1 LRSRVGETIARY
13 LDIGGYAPLVAPD
26 RLLERVAAV
35 GLRGR
40 GGAGFPAAVKL
51 RAVRDAP
58 GPRVVVANGEEGE
71 PGSVKDRWLLRHRPH
86 LVLDGLRLAAAMTG
100 AERGYVYLSDA
111 VLGRTVAPSLSAIG
125 EPVDLAVV
133 SVPAAGFEDAVDEA
147 LRCGAR
153 AIVAIT
159 AGFAET
165 GDAGRIRQQ
174 AVAERV
180 RAAGAVMVGPNC
192 LGIADNT
199 TDLFLASD
207 TFTQGGVAL
216 LSQSGNLALELQL
229 RFAPHGLGFSRFVSL
244 GNQGDVTLV
253 DLLADCARHD
263 GTRAIAVY
271 AEDFGDGRAF
281 AEAAAAAG
289 KPVVLLTAGR
299 GDASARSAQSHTGAL
314 TTTSADVVAA
324 ACRDAGMELVATP
337 RELTVTVAALS
348 GARRASGRR
357 VAVLTDG
364 GGHGV
369 VAADAVETA
378 GLTVPEL
385 HEPTRQ
391 RLRDALWEQSAV
403 ANPVDLAGM
412 GEQDPASYEETVAA
426 LLAAEE
432 VDAVLMTGYFG
443 GYAAAE
449 GGLGGGG
456 TALAHGEQEA
466 ARVIAARHRATAKP
480 LVVPSMYPESPSCR
494 TLAAAGVPVF
504 AATEDAARALAATA
518 PGEQGP
524 GVTPLPRPASPLRE
538 SGYMETRRALEA
550 AGLAFPAAR
559 EIHDEAE
566 LLAATEEF
574 EGPYVLKALH
584 LLHKSDAGG
593 VALGLAGPG
602 ELLAAFREMHTRLG
616 ARAYSVEAMADL
628 TDGIE
633 IIVGVNQD
641 ARFGPV
647 AMVGLGGVLA
657 EAPHDV
663 AFTLAP
669 VSADRAV
676 SLLRGLRTAA
686 LLDGVRG
693 RPSVDV
699 DAAAKAVETI
709 TAFAAAHPEIA
720 ELEVNPLLSAPT
732 ACSPS
737 TPAPYS
743 PNGSCRVVETRCR
756 SRQQV
761 STFIA

>member
-1 LRSRVGETIARY
+1 MGRDLSALFDPVSVAVVGASDDPAKYGHAIAAQAIRADGRRPVH
-13 LDIGGYAPLVAPD
+13 LIN
-26 RLLERVAAV
+26 R
-35 GLRGR
+35 R
-40 GGAGFPAAVKL
+40 GG
-51 RAVRDAP
+51 
-58 GPRVVVANGEEGE
+58 
-71 PGSVKDRWLLRHRPH
+71 
-86 LVLDGLRLAAAMTG
+86 T
-100 AERGYVYLSDA
+100 
-111 VLGRTVAPSLSAIG
+111 VLGRTAAPSLSALG

-165 GDAGRIRQQ
+165 GDAGRLRQQ

-207 TFTQGGVAL
+207 TFTPGGIAL

-229 RFAPHGLGFSRFVSL
+229 RFRPHHLGFSRFVSL
-244 GNQGDVTLV
+244 GNQADVTLV
-253 DLLADCARHD
+253 DLLADCARHE

-281 AEAAAAAG
+281 AEAAADAG

-314 TTTSADVVAA
+314 TTSADVVTA
-324 ACRDAGMELVATP
+324 ACRDAGVELVATP
-337 RELTVTVAALS
+337 RELTVAVVAS
-348 GARRASGRR
+348 IGGRRAAGRR

-369 VAADAVETA
+369 VAADAVEAA

-391 RLRDALWEQSAV
+391 RLREALWEQSAV

-412 GEQDPASYEETVAA
+412 GEQDPGSYAETVAA

-432 VDAVLMTGYFG
+432 ADAVLMTGYFG
-443 GYAAAE
+443 GYAAA
-449 GGLGGGG
+449 GAGLGGGG
-456 TALAHGEQEA
+456 AVLATGEQEA
-466 ARVIAARHRATAKP
+466 ARLIAERHRATAKP
-480 LVVPSMYPESPSCR
+480 LVVQSMYPDSPSCR
-494 TLAAAGVPVF
+494 TLAAAGIPVF
-504 AATEDAARALAATA
+504 TATEDAARALAATA
-518 PGEQGP
+518 PGAP
-524 GVTPLPRPASPLRE
+524 DTGVTPLPRPAPPLTE
-538 SGYMETRRALEA
+538 TGYLETRRALEE

-566 LLAATEEF
+566 LLSATAEF
-574 EGPYVLKALH
+574 DGPYVLKALH

-593 VALGLAGPG
+593 VALGLAGPA

-616 ARAYSVEAMADL
+616 APSYSVEAMADL
-628 TDGIE
+628 TDGLE
-633 IIVGVNQD
+633 LIVGVNRD
-641 ARFGPV
+641 PRFGPV
-647 AMVGLGGVLA
+647 AMVGLGGILA
-657 EAPHDV
+657 EALRDV

-669 VSADRAV
+669 VPADRAAT
-676 SLLRGLRTAA
+676 LLRGLRTAT

-693 RPSVDV
+693 KPPVDV

-720 ELEVNPLLSAPT
+720 ELEVNPLLVRPDGVLALD
-732 ACSPS
+732 
-737 TPAPYS
+737 
-743 PNGSCRVVETRCR
+743 
-756 SRQQV
+756 SRAV
-761 STFIA
+761 LA

>member
-1 LRSRVGETIARY
+1 MGRDLSALFDPVSVAVVGASDDPAKYGHAIAAQAVRA
-13 LDIGGYAPLVAPD
+13 DGRRPVHLVN
-26 RLLERVAAV
+26 R
-35 GLRGR
+35 R
-40 GGAGFPAAVKL
+40 GG
-51 RAVRDAP
+51 
-58 GPRVVVANGEEGE
+58 
-71 PGSVKDRWLLRHRPH
+71 
-86 LVLDGLRLAAAMTG
+86 T
-100 AERGYVYLSDA
+100 
-111 VLGRTVAPSLSAIG
+111 VLGRTAAPSLSALG

-165 GDAGRIRQQ
+165 GEAGRLRQQ

-207 TFTQGGVAL
+207 TFTPGGIAL

-229 RFAPHGLGFSRFVSL
+229 RFRPHHLGFSRFVSL
-244 GNQGDVTLV
+244 GNQADVTLV
-253 DLLADCARHD
+253 DLLADCARHE

-281 AEAAAAAG
+281 AEAAADAG

-314 TTTSADVVAA
+314 TTSADVVTA
-324 ACRDAGMELVATP
+324 ACRAAGVELVATP
-337 RELTVTVAALS
+337 RELTVAVAAS
-348 GARRASGRR
+348 IGGRRAAGRR

-369 VAADAVETA
+369 VAADAVEAA
-378 GLTVPEL
+378 GLAVPEL
-385 HEPTRQ
+385 REPTRQ
-391 RLRDALWEQSAV
+391 RLRQALWEQSAV

-412 GEQDPASYEETVAA
+412 GEQDPGSYAETVAA

-432 VDAVLMTGYFG
+432 TDAVLMTGYFG

-456 TALAHGEQEA
+456 AVLATGEQEA
-466 ARVIAARHRATAKP
+466 ARLIAERHRATAKP
-480 LVVPSMYPESPSCR
+480 LVVQSMYPDSPSCR
-494 TLAAAGVPVF
+494 TLAAAGIPVF

-518 PGEQGP
+518 PCAP
-524 GVTPLPRPASPLRE
+524 DTGVTPLPRPAPELTE
-538 SGYMETRRALEA
+538 TGYLETRRALEA

-566 LLAATEEF
+566 LLAATAEF
-574 EGPYVLKALH
+574 DGPYVLKALH

-593 VALGLAGPG
+593 VALGLAGPA
-602 ELLAAFREMHTRLG
+602 ELLAAFREMRARLG
-616 ARAYSVEAMADL
+616 APSYSVEAMADL
-628 TDGIE
+628 TDGVE
-633 IIVGVNQD
+633 LIVGVNRD
-641 ARFGPV
+641 PRFGPV
-647 AMVGLGGVLA
+647 AMVGLGGILA
-657 EAPHDV
+657 EALRDV

-669 VSADRAV
+669 VPADRAAT
-676 SLLRGLRTAA
+676 LLRGLRTAT

-693 RPSVDV
+693 KPPVDV

-720 ELEVNPLLSAPT
+720 ELEVNPLLVRPDGVLALD
-732 ACSPS
+732 
-737 TPAPYS
+737 
-743 PNGSCRVVETRCR
+743 
-756 SRQQV
+756 SRAV
-761 STFIA
+761 LA

>member
-1 LRSRVGETIARY
+1 MGRDLSALFDPVSVAVVGASDDPAKYGHAIAAQAIRA
-13 LDIGGYAPLVAPD
+13 DGRRPVHLVN
-26 RLLERVAAV
+26 R
-35 GLRGR
+35 R
-40 GGAGFPAAVKL
+40 GG
-51 RAVRDAP
+51 
-58 GPRVVVANGEEGE
+58 
-71 PGSVKDRWLLRHRPH
+71 
-86 LVLDGLRLAAAMTG
+86 T
-100 AERGYVYLSDA
+100 
-111 VLGRTVAPSLSAIG
+111 VLGRTAAPSLSALG

-165 GDAGRIRQQ
+165 GDAGRLRQQ

-207 TFTQGGVAL
+207 TFTPGGIAL

-229 RFAPHGLGFSRFVSL
+229 RFRPHHLGFSRFVSL
-244 GNQGDVTLV
+244 GNQADVTLV
-253 DLLADCARHD
+253 DLLADCARHE

-281 AEAAAAAG
+281 AEAAADAG

-314 TTTSADVVAA
+314 TTSADVVTA
-324 ACRDAGMELVATP
+324 ACRDAGVELVATP
-337 RELTVTVAALS
+337 RELTVAVAAS
-348 GARRASGRR
+348 IGGRRAGGRR

-369 VAADAVETA
+369 VAADAVEAA
-378 GLTVPEL
+378 GLAVPEL
-385 HEPTRQ
+385 REPTRQ
-391 RLRDALWEQSAV
+391 RLRQALWEQSAV

-412 GEQDPASYEETVAA
+412 GEQDPGSYAETVAA
-426 LLAAEE
+426 LLAADET
-432 VDAVLMTGYFG
+432 DAVLMTGYFG

-456 TALAHGEQEA
+456 AVLATGEREA
-466 ARVIAARHRATAKP
+466 ARLIAERHRATAKP
-480 LVVPSMYPESPSCR
+480 LVVQSMYPDSPSCR
-494 TLAAAGVPVF
+494 TLAAAGIPVF

-518 PGEQGP
+518 PGAP
-524 GVTPLPRPASPLRE
+524 DTGVTPLPRPAPPLTKT
-538 SGYMETRRALEA
+538 GYLETRRALEE

-566 LLAATEEF
+566 LLAAAAEF
-574 EGPYVLKALH
+574 DGPYVLKALH

-593 VALGLAGPG
+593 VALGLAGPA
-602 ELLAAFREMHTRLG
+602 ELLAAFREMRARLG
-616 ARAYSVEAMADL
+616 APSCSVEAMADL

-633 IIVGVNQD
+633 LIVGVNRD
-641 ARFGPV
+641 PRFGPV
-647 AMVGLGGVLA
+647 AMVGLGGILA
-657 EAPHDV
+657 EALRDV

-669 VSADRAV
+669 VPADRAAT
-676 SLLRGLRTAA
+676 LLRGLRTAT

-693 RPSVDV
+693 KPPIDV

-720 ELEVNPLLSAPT
+720 ELEVNPLLVRPDGVLALD
-732 ACSPS
+732 
-737 TPAPYS
+737 
-743 PNGSCRVVETRCR
+743 
-756 SRQQV
+756 SRAV
-761 STFIA
+761 LA

>member
-1 LRSRVGETIARY
+1 MGRDLSALFDPVSVAVVGASDDPAKYGHAIAAQAVRAN
-13 LDIGGYAPLVAPD
+13 GRRPVHLVN
-26 RLLERVAAV
+26 R
-35 GLRGR
+35 R
-40 GGAGFPAAVKL
+40 GG
-51 RAVRDAP
+51 
-58 GPRVVVANGEEGE
+58 
-71 PGSVKDRWLLRHRPH
+71 
-86 LVLDGLRLAAAMTG
+86 T
-100 AERGYVYLSDA
+100 
-111 VLGRTVAPSLSAIG
+111 VLGRTAAPSLSAIG

-165 GDAGRIRQQ
+165 GEAGRSRQR

-180 RAAGAVMVGPNC
+180 RAAGAVMIGPNC
-192 LGIADNT
+192 LGLADNT

-207 TFTQGGVAL
+207 TFTPGGIAL

-229 RFAPHGLGFSRFVSL
+229 RFGPPGLGFSRFVSL
-244 GNQGDVTLV
+244 GNQADVTLV
-253 DLLADCARHD
+253 DLLADCARHE
-263 GTRAIAVY
+263 GTNAIAVY
-271 AEDFGDGRAF
+271 AEDFADGRAF
-281 AEAAAAAG
+281 AEAAADAG

-314 TTTSADVVAA
+314 TTSADVVTA
-324 ACRDAGMELVATP
+324 ACRDAGVELVATP
-337 RELTVTVAALS
+337 RELTVVLTALQ
-348 GARRASGRR
+348 GARRSAGRR

-385 HEPTRQ
+385 QEPTRQ
-391 RLRDALWEQSAV
+391 QLREALWAQSAV

-412 GEQDPASYEETVAA
+412 GEQDPGSYAETVAA

-443 GYAAAE
+443 GYAASD

-456 TALAHGEQEA
+456 TVLADGERAA
-466 ARVIAARHRATAKP
+466 ARLIAARYRATAKP
-480 LVVPSMYPESPSCR
+480 LVVQSMYPGSPSSR
-494 TLAAAGVPVF
+494 TLSRAGVPVF

-518 PGEQGP
+518 PRALRTGI
-524 GVTPLPRPASPLRE
+524 TPLPPPASPLRE
-538 SGYMETRRALEA
+538 SGYLQTRRALEA

-566 LLAATEEF
+566 LLCATDEF
-574 EGPYVLKALH
+574 TGPYVLKALH

-602 ELLAAFREMHTRLG
+602 ELLAAFREMHARLG
-616 ARAYSVEAMADL
+616 ASSYSVEAMADL
-628 TDGIE
+628 TDGVE
-633 IIVGVNQD
+633 LIVGVNRD
-641 ARFGPV
+641 PRFGPV

-657 EAPHDV
+657 EALHDV

-669 VSADRAV
+669 VPADRAL

-693 RPSVDV
+693 RPPVDV
-699 DAAAKAVETI
+699 EAAAAAVETI
-709 TAFAAAHPEIA
+709 TTFAAAHPEIA
-720 ELEVNPLLSAPT
+720 EIEVNPLLVGPHGVLALD
-732 ACSPS
+732 
-737 TPAPYS
+737 
-743 PNGSCRVVETRCR
+743 
-756 SRQQV
+756 SRAV
-761 STFIA
+761 LA

>member
-1 LRSRVGETIARY
+1 MGRDLSALFDPVSVAVVGASDDPAKYGHAIAAQAIRA
-13 LDIGGYAPLVAPD
+13 DGRRPVHLVN
-26 RLLERVAAV
+26 R
-35 GLRGR
+35 R
-40 GGAGFPAAVKL
+40 GG
-51 RAVRDAP
+51 
-58 GPRVVVANGEEGE
+58 
-71 PGSVKDRWLLRHRPH
+71 
-86 LVLDGLRLAAAMTG
+86 T
-100 AERGYVYLSDA
+100 
-111 VLGRTVAPSLSAIG
+111 VLGRTAAPSLSALG

-165 GDAGRIRQQ
+165 GDAGRLRQQ

-207 TFTQGGVAL
+207 TFTPGGIAL

-229 RFAPHGLGFSRFVSL
+229 RFRPHDLGFSRFVSL
-244 GNQGDVTLV
+244 GNQADVTLV
-253 DLLADCARHD
+253 DLLVDCARHE

-281 AEAAAAAG
+281 AEAAADAG

-314 TTTSADVVAA
+314 TTSADVVTA
-324 ACRDAGMELVATP
+324 ACRDAGVQLVATP
-337 RELTVTVAALS
+337 RELTVAVAAS
-348 GARRASGRR
+348 IGGRRAAGRR

-369 VAADAVETA
+369 VAADAVEAA

-391 RLRDALWEQSAV
+391 RLREALWEQSAV

-412 GEQDPASYEETVAA
+412 GEQDPGSYAGTVAE

-432 VDAVLMTGYFG
+432 ADAVLMTGYFG
-443 GYAAAE
+443 GYAAAG

-456 TALAHGEQEA
+456 AVLATGEQEA
-466 ARVIAARHRATAKP
+466 ARLIAERHRATAKP
-480 LVVPSMYPESPSCR
+480 LVVQSMYPDSPSCR
-494 TLAAAGVPVF
+494 TLAAAGIPVF

-518 PGEQGP
+518 PGAP
-524 GVTPLPRPASPLRE
+524 DTGVTPLPRPAPPLTE
-538 SGYMETRRALEA
+538 TGYLGTRRALEE

-566 LLAATEEF
+566 LLAAAAEF
-574 EGPYVLKALH
+574 DGPYVLKALH

-593 VALGLAGPG
+593 VALGLAGPA

-616 ARAYSVEAMADL
+616 APSYSVEAMADL

-633 IIVGVNQD
+633 LIVGVNRD
-641 ARFGPV
+641 PRFGPV
-647 AMVGLGGVLA
+647 AMVGLGGILA
-657 EAPHDV
+657 EALRDV

-669 VSADRAV
+669 VPADRAV
-676 SLLRGLRTAA
+676 TLLRGLRTAT

-693 RPSVDV
+693 NPPVDV

-720 ELEVNPLLSAPT
+720 ELEVNPLLVRPDGVLALD
-732 ACSPS
+732 
-737 TPAPYS
+737 
-743 PNGSCRVVETRCR
+743 
-756 SRQQV
+756 SRAV
-761 STFIA
+761 LA

>member
-1 LRSRVGETIARY
+1 MGRDLSALFDPVSVAVVGASDDPAKYGHAIAAQAVRA
-13 LDIGGYAPLVAPD
+13 DGRRPVHLVN
-26 RLLERVAAV
+26 R
-35 GLRGR
+35 R
-40 GGAGFPAAVKL
+40 GG
-51 RAVRDAP
+51 
-58 GPRVVVANGEEGE
+58 
-71 PGSVKDRWLLRHRPH
+71 
-86 LVLDGLRLAAAMTG
+86 T
-100 AERGYVYLSDA
+100 
-111 VLGRTVAPSLSAIG
+111 VLGRTAAPSLSALG
-125 EPVDLAVV
+125 ERVDLAVI

-165 GDAGRIRQQ
+165 GDTGRLRQQ

-207 TFTQGGVAL
+207 TFTPGGIAL

-229 RFAPHGLGFSRFVSL
+229 RFRPHHLGFSRFVSL
-244 GNQGDVTLV
+244 GNQADVTLV
-253 DLLADCARHD
+253 DLLADCARHE

-281 AEAAAAAG
+281 AEAAADAG

-314 TTTSADVVAA
+314 TTSADVVTA
-324 ACRDAGMELVATP
+324 ACRDAGVELVATP
-337 RELTVTVAALS
+337 RELTVAVAAAI
-348 GARRASGRR
+348 GGRRAAGRR

-369 VAADAVETA
+369 VAADAVEAA
-378 GLTVPEL
+378 GLSVPEL

-391 RLRDALWEQSAV
+391 RLREALWEQSAV

-412 GEQDPASYEETVAA
+412 GEQDPGSYAGTVAA

-432 VDAVLMTGYFG
+432 TDAVLMTGYFG

-456 TALAHGEQEA
+456 AVLATGEQEA
-466 ARVIAARHRATAKP
+466 ARLIAERHRATAKP
-480 LVVPSMYPESPSCR
+480 LVVQSMYPDSPSCR
-494 TLAAAGVPVF
+494 TLAAAGIPVF

-518 PGEQGP
+518 PGAP
-524 GVTPLPRPASPLRE
+524 DTGVTPLPSPAPPLTE
-538 SGYMETRRALEA
+538 TGYLKTRSALEE
-550 AGLAFPAAR
+550 AGLVFPQAR
-559 EIHDEAE
+559 EIRDEAE
-566 LLAATEEF
+566 LLAATAEF
-574 EGPYVLKALH
+574 DGPYVLKALH
-584 LLHKSDAGG
+584 VLHKSDAGG
-593 VALGLAGPG
+593 VALGLAGEA
-602 ELLAAFREMHTRLG
+602 ELLAAFREMHARLG
-616 ARAYSVEAMADL
+616 APSYSVEAMADL

-633 IIVGVNQD
+633 LIVGVNQD
-641 ARFGPV
+641 PRFGPV
-647 AMVGLGGVLA
+647 AMVGLGGILA
-657 EAPHDV
+657 EALRDV

-669 VSADRAV
+669 VTADRAAA
-676 SLLRGLRTAA
+676 LLRGLRTAT

-693 RPSVDV
+693 KPPVDI

-720 ELEVNPLLSAPT
+720 ELEVNPLLVHPGGVLALD
-732 ACSPS
+732 
-737 TPAPYS
+737 
-743 PNGSCRVVETRCR
+743 
-756 SRQQV
+756 SRAV
-761 STFIA
+761 LA

>member
-1 LRSRVGETIARY
+1 MGRDLSALFDPVSVAVVGASDDPAKYGHAIAAQAIRA
-13 LDIGGYAPLVAPD
+13 GGRRPVHMVN
-26 RLLERVAAV
+26 R
-35 GLRGR
+35 R
-40 GGAGFPAAVKL
+40 GG
-51 RAVRDAP
+51 
-58 GPRVVVANGEEGE
+58 
-71 PGSVKDRWLLRHRPH
+71 
-86 LVLDGLRLAAAMTG
+86 T
-100 AERGYVYLSDA
+100 

-207 TFTQGGVAL
+207 TFTPGGVAL

-229 RFAPHGLGFSRFVSL
+229 RFRPHGLGFSRFVSL
-244 GNQGDVTLV
+244 GNQADVTLV
-253 DLLADCARHD
+253 DLLADCARHE

-281 AEAAAAAG
+281 AEAAADAG

-314 TTTSADVVAA
+314 TTSADVVTA
-324 ACRDAGMELVATP
+324 ACRDAGVELVATP
-337 RELTVTVAALS
+337 RELTVAVAALS

-369 VAADAVETA
+369 VAADAVEAA

-391 RLRDALWEQSAV
+391 ELREALWEQSAV

-412 GEQDPASYEETVAA
+412 GEQDPGSYAETVAA

-456 TALAHGEQEA
+456 KALADGEEEA
-466 ARVIAARHRATAKP
+466 AHLIAARHRATAKP
-480 LVVPSMYPESPSCR
+480 LVVQSMYPESPSCR
-494 TLAAAGVPVF
+494 TLAAAGIPVF

-518 PGEQGP
+518 PAPQRT
-524 GVTPLPRPASPLRE
+524 GVTPLPRPATPLRE
-538 SGYMETRRALEA
+538 SGYMETRRALEE

-559 EIHDEAE
+559 EIHDETE
-566 LLAATEEF
+566 LLAAAEEF
-574 EGPYVLKALH
+574 TGPYVLKALH

-602 ELLAAFREMHTRLG
+602 ELLAAFREMHARLG
-616 ARAYSVEAMADL
+616 ASSYSVEAMADL

-633 IIVGVNQD
+633 LIVGVNRD
-641 ARFGPV
+641 PRFGPV

-657 EAPHDV
+657 EALHDV

-669 VSADRAV
+669 VPAERAV

-693 RPSVDV
+693 KPPVDV
-699 DAAAKAVETI
+699 DAAAKAVEAI

-720 ELEVNPLLSAPT
+720 EIEVNPLLVRPDGAL
-732 ACSPS
+732 ALD
-737 TPAPYS
+737 
-743 PNGSCRVVETRCR
+743 
-756 SRQQV
+756 SRAV
-761 STFIA
+761 LA